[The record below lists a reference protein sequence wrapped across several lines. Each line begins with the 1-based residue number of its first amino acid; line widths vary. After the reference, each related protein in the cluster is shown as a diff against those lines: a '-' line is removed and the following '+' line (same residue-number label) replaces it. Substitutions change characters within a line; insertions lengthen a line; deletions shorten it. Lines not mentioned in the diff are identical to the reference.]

1 MRGVSTL
8 AQQLVNGL
16 TVGSLYALMALGL
29 TMVYGVMRVL
39 HIAHAGVFTLGA
51 YAGLWGFRWT
61 GSFWVA
67 LLAAMAAAMLF
78 GLAMERWVY
87 SPLLGKPPITTLIA
101 SIGVFIALE
110 EIYRIVA
117 GPEPYGFEVRLLLPD
132 LRAAGLLLTAPQ
144 LLVALV
150 TGALLLGLWLLLART
165 GIGLAIRAVSQD
177 GEIATACGMD
187 PRRIVALTFA
197 IGSALA
203 GAAGMLVGIF
213 YNSVSPTM
221 GSVTAYKG
229 LAIIVLGGLGS
240 IPGTMLGGLIVG
252 VVETLVIGLV
262 DFPLPRDAW
271 AFLAM
276 IAVFLVRPQGLLGVK

>member
-1 MRGVSTL
+1 MTTL
-8 AQQLVNGL
+8 GQQLINGL
-16 TVGSLYALMALGL
+16 TVGSLYALMTLGL
-29 TMVYGVMRVL
+29 TMVYGVLRVL
-39 HIAHAGVFTLGA
+39 HVAHAGVFTMGA
-51 YAGLWGFRWT
+51 YGGLAAFQAT
-61 GSFWVA
+61 GSFWLA
-67 LLAAMAAAMLF
+67 LAGAMLAATLA

-87 SPLLGKPPITTLIA
+87 WPLITKPPITTLIA

-117 GPEPYGFEVRLLLPD
+117 GPQPYGFEIRLPLPD
-132 LRAAGLLLTAPQ
+132 VRVGGLLLTGPQ

-150 TGALLLGLWLLLART
+150 TGALLLVLWLLLARSE
-165 GIGLAIRAVSQD
+165 IGLAIRAVSQD
-177 GEIATACGMD
+177 GEMATACGMD
-187 PRRIVALTFA
+187 PRRVVALTFA

-221 GSVTAYKG
+221 GTVVAYKG

-240 IPGTMLGGLIVG
+240 VPGTVLGGLIVG
-252 VVETLVIGLV
+252 VVETFVISLV

-276 IAVFLVRPQGLLGVK
+276 IAVFLIRPQGLLGVR

>member
-1 MRGVSTL
+1 MV

-29 TMVYGVMRVL
+29 TMVYGVLRVL

-51 YAGLWGFRWT
+51 YGGLGAFRLT

-67 LLAAMAAAMLF
+67 LLASMGAATVA

-87 SPLLGKPPITTLIA
+87 YPLLAKSPITTLIA
-101 SIGVFIALE
+101 SIGVFIGLE
-110 EIYRIVA
+110 EVYRIVA
-117 GPEPYGFEVRLLLPD
+117 GPQPYSFDVPIALPD
-132 LRAAGLLLTAPQ
+132 LRLGPLSVTGPQ
-144 LLVALV
+144 LLVAGV
-150 TGALLLGLWLLLART
+150 TLGLLLALWFFMTRT
-165 GIGLAIRAVSQD
+165 SIGLAMRATSQD
-177 GEIATACGMD
+177 REMAAALGMNT
-187 PRRIVALTFA
+187 RLVVALNFA

-203 GAAGMLVGIF
+203 GAAGMLVGIY

-221 GSVTAYKG
+221 GGVTAYKG

-240 IPGTMLGGLIVG
+240 VPGTVLGGLLVG
-252 VVETLVIGLV
+252 VVETLLIGLV
-262 DFPLPRDAW
+262 EFPLPRDAW

-276 IAVFLVRPQGLLGVK
+276 IAVFLARPQGLLGR

>member
-8 AQQLVNGL
+8 AQQLINGL

-67 LLAAMAAAMLF
+67 LLAAMAAATLF

-144 LLVALV
+144 LLVGLV
-150 TGALLLGLWLLLART
+150 TGALLLGRT

-240 IPGTMLGGLIVG
+240 IPGTVLGALLVG

>member
-1 MRGVSTL
+1 
-8 AQQLVNGL
+8 
-16 TVGSLYALMALGL
+16 MALGL
-29 TMVYGVMRVL
+29 TMVYGVLRVL
-39 HIAHAGVFTLGA
+39 NIAHAAVFTLRA
-51 YAGLWGFRWT
+51 YGGLWTFTAT
-61 GSFWVA
+61 GSVWLA
-67 LLAAMAAAMLF
+67 LLGAMAIAVAA

-144 LLVALV
+144 LLVGLV
-150 TGALLLGLWLLLART
+150 
-165 GIGLAIRAVSQD
+165 IRAVSQD

-213 YNSVSPTM
+213 YNSV
-221 GSVTAYKG
+221 
-229 LAIIVLGGLGS
+229 
-240 IPGTMLGGLIVG
+240 
-252 VVETLVIGLV
+252 
-262 DFPLPRDAW
+262 
-271 AFLAM
+271 
-276 IAVFLVRPQGLLGVK
+276 

>member
-1 MRGVSTL
+1 MSTL
-8 AQQLVNGL
+8 AQQLINGL

-51 YAGLWGFRWT
+51 YAGLWAFWIS
-61 GSFWVA
+61 GSFWIA
-67 LLAAMAAAMLF
+67 LLAAMGAATVF

-87 SPLLGKPPITTLIA
+87 SPLLAKPPITTLIA

-110 EIYRIVA
+110 ECYRIVA
-117 GPEPYGFEVRLLLPD
+117 GPQPYGFEVRLALPD
-132 LRAAGLLLTAPQ
+132 LRLGGVLVTAPQ

-165 GIGLAIRAVSQD
+165 ETGLAIRAVSQD
-177 GEIATACGMD
+177 AEVATACGMNT
-187 PRRIVALTFA
+187 RRVISLTFA
-197 IGSALA
+197 VGSALA
-203 GAAGMLVGIF
+203 GAGGMLVGIF

-240 IPGTMLGGLIVG
+240 VPGTVVGGLIVG
-252 VVETLVIGLV
+252 VVETLVISLV
-262 DFPLPRDAW
+262 EFPLPRDAW

-276 IAVFLVRPQGLLGVK
+276 IAVFLARPQGLFGVRS

>member
-1 MRGVSTL
+1 VTTFF
-8 AQQLVNGL
+8 QQLVNGL

-51 YAGLWGFRWT
+51 YAGLSGFRWT
-61 GSFWVA
+61 GSFWAA
-67 LLAAMAAAMLF
+67 LVVAMAAAVLC

-87 SPLLGKPPITTLIA
+87 FPLLGQPPIATLIA

-117 GPEPYGFEVRLLLPD
+117 GPEPYGFEVRLRLPD
-132 LRAAGLLLTAPQ
+132 VRAGGLLVTAPQ
-144 LLVALV
+144 LMVGLV
-150 TGALLLGLWLLLART
+150 TGALLVGLWLLLART
-165 GIGLAIRAVSQD
+165 NTGLAIRAVSQD
-177 GEIATACGMD
+177 NEIATACGMN
-187 PRRIVALTFA
+187 PRTIVALTFA

-221 GSVTAYKG
+221 GGVTAYTG
-229 LAIIVLGGLGS
+229 LAIIVLGGMGS
-240 IPGTMLGGLIVG
+240 IPGTVLGGLIVG

-271 AFLAM
+271 AFVAM
-276 IAVFLVRPQGLLGVK
+276 IAVVLARPQGLLGFK

>member
-1 MRGVSTL
+1 VSTL

-29 TMVYGVMRVL
+29 TMVYGVLRVL

-51 YAGLWGFRWT
+51 YAGLWAFRSS
-61 GSFWVA
+61 GSFWAA
-67 LLAAMAAAMLF
+67 LLAAMAGAVLL

-87 SPLLGKPPITTLIA
+87 RPLLAKPPIATLIA
-101 SIGVFIALE
+101 SIGVFIGLE
-110 EIYRIVA
+110 ELYRIVA
-117 GPEPYGFEVRLLLPD
+117 GPQPYGFEVPLTLPA
-132 LRAAGLLLTAPQ
+132 LRAGGVLVTAPQ

-150 TGALLLGLWLLLART
+150 TGVLLLGLWLLLART
-165 GIGLAIRAVSQD
+165 GLGLAIRASSQD
-177 GEIATACGMD
+177 GEVATACGMNT
-187 PRRIVALTFA
+187 RRVVALTFGV
-197 IGSALA
+197 GSALA
-203 GAAGMLVGIF
+203 GAAGMLVGVF

-240 IPGTMLGGLIVG
+240 VPGTVVGGLIVG

-262 DFPLPRDAW
+262 EFPLPRDAW

-276 IAVFLVRPQGLLGVK
+276 IAVFLARPQGLFSGR